1 MEFQVDQMQGFE
13 VTVKI
18 KSTGSKSNQIVERRR
33 MNVSVDVNH
42 PEIEQSSIFDEQ
54 IVKRQRPKSALHNK
68 PRSRKKRPKSAL
80 HKVNFKVPSW
90 AYKSNEDTTFI
101 KTERNFN
108 ELKNKNYEKREIL
121 KPAIINIVPTR
132 HK

>member
-54 IVKRQRPKSALHNK
+54 IVKRQRPKSALQNK
-68 PRSRKKRPKSAL
+68 SRSRKKRPKSAL
-80 HKVNFKVPSW
+80 HKVNFKVPS
-90 AYKSNEDTTFI
+90 
-101 KTERNFN
+101 
-108 ELKNKNYEKREIL
+108 
-121 KPAIINIVPTR
+121 
-132 HK
+132 

>member
-54 IVKRQRPKSALHNK
+54 IVKRQRPKSALQNK

-80 HKVNFKVPSW
+80 HKVNFKVPS
-90 AYKSNEDTTFI
+90 
-101 KTERNFN
+101 
-108 ELKNKNYEKREIL
+108 
-121 KPAIINIVPTR
+121 
-132 HK
+132 